1 MSDRQLI
8 SSKEL
13 VIEGKAIPVKIVDD
27 GGSQM
32 ANIII
37 ASDQLR
43 ELVYWWIGRAITAP
57 VRGVT
62 VVVRDSTV
70 FFVEEWEKTLTGV
83 HEVRLKQ
90 QIQRSADVFNNFANE
105 ILRFQQDV
113 NSPEEIKEIYYN
125 NLKKRMQQRLD
136 TMK

>member
-1 MSDRQLI
+1 MYDRKII

-27 GGSQM
+27 NGSQM

-37 ASDQLR
+37 ASDQVR
-43 ELVYWWIGRAITAP
+43 ELVYWWVGRAITAP
-57 VRGVT
+57 VRKVT
-62 VVVRDSTV
+62 VVISDSIV
-70 FFVEEWEKTLTGV
+70 FSVEAWEKTVTGV
-83 HEVRLKQ
+83 HKVVLTEQMK
-90 QIQRSADVFNNFANE
+90 RSADVFDLFSSE
-105 ILRFQQDV
+105 ILRIQDG
-113 NSPEEIKEIYYN
+113 NFAEDLKEIYFS

>member
-37 ASDQLR
+37 ASDQVR

-62 VVVRDSTV
+62 VVVRDSIV
-70 FFVEEWEKTLTGV
+70 FSVEEWEKTVTGV
-83 HEVRLKQ
+83 HKAKVTQ
-90 QIQRSADVFNNFANE
+90 QMQRSADIFDSFSNE
-105 ILRFQQDV
+105 ILRVQQDA
-113 NSPEEIKEIYYN
+113 NSTQELKEIYMS
-125 NLKKRMQQRLD
+125 NLKKRMQKRLES
-136 TMK
+136 MK

>member
-1 MSDRQLI
+1 MSSEKFI

-37 ASDQLR
+37 ASDQVR

-62 VVVRDSTV
+62 VVLSDSIV
-70 FFVEEWEKTLTGV
+70 FSVEKWEKTVTGAHKAQV
-83 HEVRLKQ
+83 TEQ
-90 QIQRSADVFNNFANE
+90 MQRSADVFDSFSNE
-105 ILRFQQDV
+105 ILRAQDS
-113 NSPEEIKEIYYN
+113 NSTQELKEIYMS
-125 NLKKRMQQRLD
+125 NLKKRMQKRLES
-136 TMK
+136 MK